1 MEANFR
7 RSVLAVLR
15 HEGGYVDHVRD
26 PGGATNRG
34 ITLQT
39 LRDWRGKSVTKADVQ
54 NLTEAEAIL
63 IYEANYWNRINGD
76 NLPYGVDFAV
86 FDFAVNS
93 GVSRAAIFLQEI
105 VGVAPDGKIGPL
117 TLEAVHKWDSVKL
130 IEKLCAN
137 RLAFLKRLS
146 TWDAFGKGWSRRVS
160 EVLHLAKDMA
170 IALPQ
175 PPASEPE
182 PLPTT
187 KPPSIIALII
197 SMILALF
204 KKG

>member
-1 MEANFR
+1 M
-7 RSVLAVLR
+7 LR

-86 FDFAVNS
+86 MDFAVNS

-146 TWDAFGKGWSRRVS
+146 TWDTFGKGWSRRVS

-175 PPASEPE
+175 PPANEPE
-182 PLPTT
+182 PLPTK

-204 KKG
+204 KRG

>member
-63 IYEANYWNRINGD
+63 IYKDRYWDRINGN

-86 FDFAVNS
+86 LDFAVNS
-93 GVSRAAIFLQEI
+93 GVSRAAIYLQEI
-105 VGVAPDGKIGPL
+105 VGVAPDGKIGPM

-146 TWDAFGKGWSRRVS
+146 TWPTFGKGWSRRVS

-182 PLPTT
+182 PLPTK

-204 KKG
+204 KRG